1 MEALLVKILA
11 TALAF
16 SQVTVTPHAVK
27 TEFSRDRGQ
36 QQVAEFLQ
44 AGCTHMIKAFEIE
57 NINLDDLI
65 DTAMEDPR
73 AFGGENKEFRGINFA
88 DLQTAYRQ
96 FCKHQPVEHAV
107 IDLGE
112 VIDYYNKAAS
122 ALPDHNKLK
131 GLSSLAR
138 ALCST

>member
-16 SQVTVTPHAVK
+16 SQVTGTPHAIK
-27 TEFSRDRGQ
+27 TEFSRDQDQ
-36 QQVAEFLQ
+36 QQVAKILQ
-44 AGCTHMIKAFEIE
+44 AGCTHMIEAFDIE

-73 AFGGENKEFRGINFA
+73 ALGSENKEFRGIDF
-88 DLQTAYRQ
+88 DGLQTAYRQ
-96 FCKHQPVEHAV
+96 FCKHQPTEHPV

-112 VIDYYNKAAS
+112 VIDYYN
-122 ALPDHNKLK
+122 
-131 GLSSLAR
+131 
-138 ALCST
+138 